1 VCQSIYLCFVV
12 LLFLQEPVDLEAAAA
27 AQQAGS
33 KRPLSSE
40 HVYSLFA
47 AWFAPQQSLEM
58 VRIGCLCLIVR

>member
-1 VCQSIYLCFVV
+1 MFLS
-12 LLFLQEPVDLEAAAA
+12 LQEPADLAAAAA

-58 VRIGCLCLIVR
+58 VSACKAL